1 MTTGT
6 GVHAA
11 AGWAKEVTK
20 NTRAVPTNFIGFV
33 QESLTVNQGFIRSAA
48 LGGGLRHT
56 PRKSLGQKEV
66 GGSISF
72 ELQPETMIDL
82 FELMLGGAAATTGT
96 TPTYTHVFAGGDL
109 ASGTFQVKR
118 PMGASNNQFDFVGS
132 MVNQWT
138 LAQNP
143 GEYATLALDLFSY
156 DMLTNQ
162 TAATY
167 AADASPTPLTFRH
180 LTVSDIDVN
189 TRCFD
194 SLTLTGANNLERS
207 FKSCATDAGRAVIRE
222 NGRRTIT
229 GTVAGDF
236 EDMDAVA
243 SYLAGTEGALTVAWD
258 AGTSAKVTLALN
270 VFYTGAVP
278 MVDGAGVVKQSIGF
292 EAVVGDGNTDADAIT
307 VTIVST
313 DSNA

>member
-6 GVHAA
+6 GIFAQ
-11 AGWAKEVTK
+11 AGFAKEGTK
-20 NTRAVPTNFIGFV
+20 NTRATPTNFVGFV
-33 QESLTVNQGFIRSAA
+33 QESLTVNQNFIRSTA
-48 LGGGLRHT
+48 LGGGLRYT
-56 PRKSLGQKEV
+56 PRKSLGTKEV
-66 GGSISF
+66 GGGISF
-72 ELQPETMIDL
+72 ELQPETMIDA
-82 FELMLGGAAATTGT
+82 FELMLGGTAATTGAG
-96 TPTYTHVFAGGDL
+96 PYTHVFEGGDL
-109 ASGTFQVKR
+109 ASGTFQIVR
-118 PMGASNNQFDFVGS
+118 PMGASNNRFDFIGS

-143 GEYATLALDLFSY
+143 GEFASLALDLYSY

-167 AADASPTPLTFRH
+167 APDASPTPLTFQH
-180 LTVSDIDVN
+180 LTVSDIDAN

-194 SLTLTGANNLERS
+194 SLSITGANNLERS

-222 NGRRTIT
+222 NGRRTVT
-229 GTVAGDF
+229 GTVSGDF

-243 SYLAGTEGALTVAWD
+243 SYLAGTEGPLEIEWN
-258 AGTSAKVTLALN
+258 AGASAIVTLALN

-278 MVDGAGVVKQSIGF
+278 MVDGEGVVKQAIGF
-292 EAVVGDGNTDADAIT
+292 EAIVGDGNDDTDAIT

>member
-1 MTTGT
+1 MTVGT
-6 GVHAA
+6 GVYAA
-11 AGWAKEVTK
+11 AGWAKEGTK

-33 QESLTVNQGFIRSAA
+33 QESLTVNQNFIRSQA

-56 PRKSLGQKEV
+56 PRKSKGTKEV
-66 GGSISF
+66 GGGISF
-72 ELQPETMIDL
+72 ELQPETMIDM
-82 FELMLGGAAATTGT
+82 FELMLGGTASTTGVG
-96 TPTYTHVFAGGDL
+96 PYTHVFEGGDL
-109 ASGTFQVKR
+109 ATGTFQIKR
-118 PMGASNNQFDFVGS
+118 PMGASFNQFDFIGS

-143 GEYATLALDLFSY
+143 GEFATLALDLFCY
-156 DMLTNQ
+156 DMQTNQ
-162 TAATY
+162 TAAAY
-167 AADASPTPLTFRH
+167 APDASPTPLTFQH
-180 LTVSDIDVN
+180 LTVSDIDAN

-194 SLTLTGANNLERS
+194 SLTITGANNLERS

-222 NGRRTIT
+222 NGRRTVS
-229 GTVAGDF
+229 GTVSGDF

-243 SYLAGTEGALTVAWD
+243 SYLAGTEGALQCEWN
-258 AGTSAKVTLALN
+258 AGASAIVTLDLN

-278 MVDGAGVVKQSIGF
+278 MVDGEGVVKQAIGF
-292 EAVVGDGNTDADAIT
+292 EAIVGDGNDDTDAIT